1 MEPAMNDQQRSGCP
15 INLTLEVVG
24 DKWSL
29 LVIRD
34 MMFGNRRHF
43 RELLTKSEEG
53 ISSNILADRLKTLL
67 ERGIITRDDDPSHKQ
82 KGIYSLTEQGIELLP
97 ILAQM
102 SGWGFKYLP
111 VSEELGIRA
120 KLLSEGGPKMWAE
133 FMDELRETHLGDWQ
147 GMTHGEVDAAA
158 PGARVAWRN
167 DATWAPHGGE
177 SRVDVARRS
186 FPLIA
191 ELVDSQPDWGADESD
206 RPVVLVAHGGL
217 IAALTARLL
226 GLPVD
231 NWPVLGGMGN
241 ASWAQLSGHSAPDAP
256 LDEIRWRLDVWN
268 ASAQVAGDVL

>member
-1 MEPAMNDQQRSGCP
+1 MDDEQRSGCP

-67 ERGIITRDDDPSHKQ
+67 DQGVITWADDPSHKQ

-120 KLLSEGGPKMWAE
+120 KLLDQGGPKLWAE
-133 FMDELRETHLGDWQ
+133 FMDELRETHLGVKRRKKT
-147 GMTHGEVDAAA
+147 GPSVGERLQAAYE
-158 PGARVAWRN
+158 RVMAKK
-167 DATWAPHGGE
+167 GKK
-177 SRVDVARRS
+177 
-186 FPLIA
+186 
-191 ELVDSQPDWGADESD
+191 
-206 RPVVLVAHGGL
+206 
-217 IAALTARLL
+217 
-226 GLPVD
+226 
-231 NWPVLGGMGN
+231 
-241 ASWAQLSGHSAPDAP
+241 
-256 LDEIRWRLDVWN
+256 
-268 ASAQVAGDVL
+268 

>member
-1 MEPAMNDQQRSGCP
+1 MRYCKQFFVAFSPHVWTSLMDEAQRSGCP

-34 MMFGNRRHF
+34 MMFGGRRHF

-67 ERGIITRDDDPSHKQ
+67 DQGIITWADDPSHKQ

-102 SGWGFKYLP
+102 SGWGFKYLA

-133 FMDELRETHLGDWQ
+133 FMDELREIHLGAVRRKR
-147 GMTHGEVDAAA
+147 GPSVGE
-158 PGARVAWRN
+158 R
-167 DATWAPHGGE
+167 
-177 SRVDVARRS
+177 
-186 FPLIA
+186 
-191 ELVDSQPDWGADESD
+191 
-206 RPVVLVAHGGL
+206 
-217 IAALTARLL
+217 
-226 GLPVD
+226 
-231 NWPVLGGMGN
+231 
-241 ASWAQLSGHSAPDAP
+241 
-256 LDEIRWRLDVWN
+256 
-268 ASAQVAGDVL
+268 

>member
-1 MEPAMNDQQRSGCP
+1 MDSNQRSGCP

-43 RELLTKSEEG
+43 RELLTRSDER

-67 ERGIITRDDDPSHKQ
+67 DQGIISWADDPSHKQ

-120 KLLSEGGPKMWAE
+120 RLLSEGGPKMWAE
-133 FMDELRETHLGDWQ
+133 FMDELRETHLGVKRRKKA
-147 GMTHGEVDAAA
+147 GSSAGERLQAAYEKA
-158 PGARVAWRN
+158 MARK
-167 DATWAPHGGE
+167 GKK
-177 SRVDVARRS
+177 
-186 FPLIA
+186 
-191 ELVDSQPDWGADESD
+191 
-206 RPVVLVAHGGL
+206 
-217 IAALTARLL
+217 
-226 GLPVD
+226 
-231 NWPVLGGMGN
+231 
-241 ASWAQLSGHSAPDAP
+241 
-256 LDEIRWRLDVWN
+256 
-268 ASAQVAGDVL
+268 